1 MPSRDPPNTDASTK
15 NHDLVYEFLDDLSAF
30 NAQADGWPGYD
41 ESCITPQI
49 KLSLCP
55 STGLMDGIAIPH
67 LHGDKFLS
75 IPCEKSGNLLH
86 ITHPHII
93 LL

>member
-41 ESCITPQI
+41 DPRIVP
-49 KLSLCP
+49 
-55 STGLMDGIAIPH
+55 
-67 LHGDKFLS
+67 
-75 IPCEKSGNLLH
+75 N
-86 ITHPHII
+86 
-93 LL
+93 